1 VLAPSLFTAPVTG
14 YAQRFHAAIGDRH
27 HVASPLGAW
36 MLLALAAPAA
46 TGALRRELE
55 TVLGTEADAAAALAT
70 LLLVDPHPLVHTG
83 AAAWHRPAYR
93 TDALLAWLRSLPA
106 QVEQGDI
113 PTQAAA
119 DGWAREHTYGLVE
132 RFPLELTSD
141 VVLVLATALATRI
154 SWMMPF
160 DVVPARA
167 LGERSDWSRR
177 LTSVLRTPER
187 SWSAAYITSTERA
200 GDVAVHVGHARNTAG
215 ITQSLEVVS
224 VIGAPDVAPPDVM
237 ASAYEIASDFAE
249 HGPTGHPSLFDL
261 PVGDGHS
268 WTIREEPDDG
278 SGRSEHWT
286 AVLPAWSADDDHD
299 LLARDLGFGAAL
311 HAVAALLPPDGYQ
324 YEAKQSVVARYDR
337 QGFEAAAVTAMGI
350 RVSAQVHR
358 SGMRRVA
365 ELRFGH
371 PFAVV
376 AVTVDARSHGSDV
389 SYGAWHGVPVFS
401 AWIAE
406 PEDAERP

>member
-1 VLAPSLFTAPVTG
+1 VLAPSLFTTPVTR
-14 YAQRFHAAIGDRH
+14 YAERFHAAIGDRH

-46 TGALRRELE
+46 TGTLRRELE
-55 TVLGTEADAAAALAT
+55 SVVGTEADAAAALAT
-70 LLLVDPHPLVHTG
+70 LLLVDPYPLVHIG

-106 QVEQGDI
+106 EVEHGDI

-119 DGWAREHTYGLVE
+119 DGWAREHTSGLVE
-132 RFPLELTSD
+132 RFPLELTSE

-154 SWMMPF
+154 SWMIPF

-167 LGERSDWSRR
+167 LGEGDWSRG

-187 SWSAAYITSTERA
+187 GFSTAFITSTARA
-200 GDVAVHVGHARNTAG
+200 GEVAVHVGPALDGGRFA
-215 ITQSLEVVS
+215 QSLAVVS
-224 VIGAPDVAPPDVM
+224 VIAAPDVAPVDVI
-237 ASAYEIASDFAE
+237 ASAYEVASEFAS
-249 HGPTGHPSLFDL
+249 HRTMSRPSLFDL
-261 PVGDGHS
+261 PLGEGHS
-268 WTIREEPDDG
+268 WTITEEPDDG
-278 SGRSEHWT
+278 SGKSERWT
-286 AVLPAWSADDDHD
+286 ALLPAWSAADDHD
-299 LLARDLGFGAAL
+299 LLGRDLGFEPAL
-311 HAVAALLPPDGYQ
+311 HAVAALLPPGRYR

-337 QGFEAAAVTAMGI
+337 QGFEAAAVTAMAA
-350 RVSAQVHR
+350 RVSRRAPLH
-358 SGMRRVA
+358 GGRRVA

-376 AVTVDARSHGSDV
+376 AVALDARSGGSTP

-401 AWIAE
+401 AWVAE
-406 PEDAERP
+406 PEDAERA